1 VKVGDLVKL
10 NVHSHFTNGIKD
22 IIGIPFHAIGIILQ
36 KECDTC
42 SVMFPSIEDVVRSFM
57 SQDLE
62 IISEI
67 EDD

>member
-1 VKVGDLVKL
+1 MKVGDLVKL

-22 IIGIPFHAIGIILQ
+22 IIGIPFHAVGIVLQ

-42 SVMFPSIEDVVRSFM
+42 SVIFPLIENQIRSFTVE
-57 SQDLE
+57 DLE

-67 EDD
+67 END